1 MAFNFKLFFRL
12 AYRTFFHTR
21 GTNARLT
28 LKRVF
33 VLLLFAVLY
42 PAVEMLNWLGFLLD
56 SMLIRG
62 YRDQTVRE
70 PLFIVGVPRSGT
82 TFLHRLLARDEGQ
95 FTSMKFWEI
104 LFAPSITQ
112 KKFYTAIG
120 ALDALC
126 GSPLFRLTGALE
138 KRYLKNL
145 IKIHPTSLFE
155 AEEDGI
161 ILLHIFSSPFLGFV
175 LPFLDDLWPYV
186 LLDTEMEYA
195 AQRGK
200 IMAFYKRCVQNHLY
214 VFGRE
219 KRFLSKNPLF
229 SAMVGSLNE
238 TFPDAKFIY
247 MARTPFETVP
257 SAISLLTFY
266 FNTFLSPIEPCPF
279 LDRQLAM
286 VSCYYR
292 YPLTRL
298 DRMSPDRQQVITYQT
313 LVTHPAQTVTGIYTS
328 FGFVMSPAYTAI
340 IQREEEKARSY
351 KSKHE
356 YSLEKFGLTRE
367 QIVALYEDIFD
378 RFGFEKA

>member
-1 MAFNFKLFFRL
+1 MTFNVKLFFRL
-12 AYRTFFHTR
+12 VYRTFFHTR

-28 LKRVF
+28 LKRVL

-42 PAVEMLNWLGFLLD
+42 PAVEIVNGLGFLLD
-56 SMLIRG
+56 SILFRG
-62 YRDQTVRE
+62 YRDQKVRE

-82 TFLHRLLARDEGQ
+82 TFLHRLLGRDEEQ

-104 LFAPSITQ
+104 LFAPSIIQ
-112 KKFYTAIG
+112 KKFYKTIG

-126 GSPLFRLTGALE
+126 GSPFYRLISALE
-138 KRYLKNL
+138 KRSLKNL
-145 IKIHPTSLFE
+145 AKIHPTSLFE

-161 ILLHIFSSPFLGFV
+161 ILLHIFSSAFLGFV

-186 LLDTEMEYA
+186 LPDLEMKDA

-200 IMAFYKRCVQNHLY
+200 IMSFYRRCVQNHLY

-229 SAMVGSLNE
+229 SALVGSLNE
-238 TFPDAKFIY
+238 TFPDAKFIC

-279 LDRQLAM
+279 LDQQLEM
-286 VSCYYR
+286 ISCYYR

-298 DRMSPDRQQVITYQT
+298 DRMSPDQQKLITYQA

-328 FGFVMSPAYTAI
+328 FGFALSPAYNAI

-351 KSKHE
+351 KSKHA
-356 YSLEKFGLTRE
+356 YSLEKFDLTRE
-367 QIVALYEDIFD
+367 QVVARYEDIFD